1 MRKSIIYLALAGAIT
16 MASCTNLEESVY
28 GVIPKEGFGG
38 TPEQLAALLG
48 PAYSGIRGYAEH
60 IHNTEVTTDVMMVPT
75 RGRDWYDGGDWLNYN
90 RHTWPTTHGPI
101 NNLWGWLF
109 ETGINTI
116 NNLIPQVGDNASAVA
131 ELRAVRAFYY
141 LLALDTFGNVPII
154 TEGASNTQV
163 TNSTR
168 AQVYEF
174 IEKELKEALP
184 NLIEGQ
190 SYGRINQMTAH
201 ALLAKL
207 YLNAQVYKG
216 APEWQKVIDETKL
229 IIDSGEYSLEP
240 NFFDNFAVRNE
251 GSNENVWAIP
261 FDRFQAGG
269 MNIPYRTLHYGNKLT
284 YGLADTPWNG
294 FCSLAEFY
302 NSFENNDIRKRM
314 FIVGPQYAP
323 DGTQLLT
330 DAGLPLV
337 FTPEVRTDEFSS
349 SDPDYQGAGARLG
362 KYEIQRNNSVTN
374 QDNDWAMIRL
384 SDVYLMRAEANLRLG
399 KTAEAMTDVNL
410 VRARAGVT
418 PVTTLNL
425 DELLAERGR
434 ELAWEGWRRS
444 DLIRFGKFT
453 NVGGRFSSKFM
464 RNPAP
469 HTILFPIPQQR
480 LDANPGLKQNPGYN

>member
-1 MRKSIIYLALAGAIT
+1 MKKSIIYLALAGAIT

-28 GVIPKEGFGG
+28 GVVPKEGFGG

-48 PAYSGIRGYAEH
+48 PAYSGIRSYADL
-60 IHNTEVTTDVMMVPT
+60 IHNAETTTDVMIVPT

-101 NNLWGWLF
+101 NNIWGWLY

-116 NNLIPQVGDNASAVA
+116 NNLIPQVDGNTDAIA

-141 LLALDTFGNVPII
+141 LIALDTFGNVPII
-154 TEGASNTQV
+154 TESTTGQV

-168 AQVYEF
+168 AQVYAF
-174 IEKELKEALP
+174 VEKELTEALP
-184 NLIEGQ
+184 NLIEGKA
-190 SYGRINQMTAH
+190 YGRINKMTAH

-207 YLNAQVYKG
+207 YLNAQIYKG
-216 APEWQKVIDETKL
+216 APEWQKVIDETTL
-229 IIDSGEYSLEP
+229 IINSGEYVLEP
-240 NFFDNFAVRNE
+240 NFFDNFSVRNE
-251 GSNENVWAIP
+251 NSKENIWAIP

-294 FCSLAEFY
+294 FASLADFY
-302 NSFENNDIRKRM
+302 NSFDNEDVRKRM
-314 FIVGPQYAP
+314 FIVGPQYAA

-337 FTPEVRTDEFSS
+337 FTPEVSKDEFAS
-349 SDPDYQGAGARLG
+349 SDPEYQGAGARLG
-362 KYEIQRNNSVTN
+362 KYEIQRNNSVTD
-374 QDNDWAMIRL
+374 QDNDWAMLRL
-384 SDVYLMRAEANLRLG
+384 ADMHLMRAEANFRLG
-399 KTAEAMTDVNL
+399 KTAEAIADVNL
-410 VRARAGVT
+410 VRDRANVN
-418 PVTTLNL
+418 PLTTLTL
-425 DELLAERGR
+425 DAILAERGR

-444 DLIRFGKFT
+444 DLIRFGEFT
-453 NVGGRFSSKFM
+453 NVGGEFSSKFM